1 MSDQLVFSESLAYN
15 QVKRRAVS
23 ARSFRVKLNASN
35 STSFAGGETAVI
47 DLPGN
52 LSGQYYNANQ
62 MYMLV
67 TVTPSVAC
75 KLDRGGALGLINR
88 LQIST
93 AGANIFDLNHYGLL
107 ATALMDADATSE
119 YKAGYGSL
127 MLGTIG
133 DALSGEALVAGRPRT
148 FAIPMVL
155 NPLALTT
162 PHRLIPA
169 FGLSA
174 IQMRV
179 SFDTM
184 ASSFVSDGT
193 GTVAFSDVQMVCLMT
208 QLSASAQAEVD
219 RSTGGFYKILATSF
233 QNATATLDAVQT
245 NLTAPLGFSVSSLE
259 RIMLIHR
266 PQVSSTLA
274 SAYSLG
280 NRASAGLT
288 QFNFSINGESFP
300 QRPINVTASA
310 EQTPAEVVAEMLIA
324 DHALVDFKKGCSLS
338 NGYAPITGNNAVG
351 QGALSGVAPDSV
363 KSKPFNLA
371 TGLGTTAGIVNVVA
385 DAPSPSNIGTFIC
398 SVEFESGISDGKSAT
413 IYSGISTLA
422 SQVQLIAQY
431 APRAGAGT
439 NVAYSIDAFAQ
450 YSIIMSL
457 DMRGSGV
464 FAVSV

>member
-23 ARSFRVKLNASN
+23 ARSFRVKLPASN
-35 STSFAGGETAVI
+35 STSFVAGDTAVI

-67 TVTPSVAC
+67 TVKPSVAC

-93 AGANIFDLNHYGLL
+93 AGANIFDLNHYGVL
-107 ATALMDADATSE
+107 ATALMDSDATSE

-133 DALSGEALVAGRPRT
+133 DALTGEDLAANVART

-179 SFDTM
+179 SFDSM

-193 GTVAFSDVQMVCLMT
+193 GTVAFTDVQMVCLMT

-233 QNATATLDAVQT
+233 QNATATLPAGDST

-266 PQVSSTLA
+266 PQSSATLA

-310 EQTPAEVVAEMLIA
+310 TQTPAEVVAEMLIA

-431 APRAGAGT
+431 DRTAPA